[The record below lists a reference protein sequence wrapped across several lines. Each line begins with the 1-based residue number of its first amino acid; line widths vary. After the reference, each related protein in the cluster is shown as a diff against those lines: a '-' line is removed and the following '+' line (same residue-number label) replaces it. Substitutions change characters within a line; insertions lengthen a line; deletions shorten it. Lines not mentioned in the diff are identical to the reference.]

1 MNFSLISTLLR
12 NPTAGW
18 ERVRQSDFSIAQCYA
33 KYVVPLSLITAIA
46 AYIGTSQVGWRVGSG
61 DTVTLTAD
69 SALRLS
75 TMTFLAMLVVVFVLA
90 KTIHWMAATYDAETS
105 LNRCFSLAVFSAV
118 PLYLVGITL
127 LYPIPWLI
135 YLIGLPALGYSVALL
150 YSGVPAIMGVN
161 KEKGFLFASAIL
173 AFGLVSLVGLIV
185 VTISLWGFGFGPVY
199 RT

>member
-33 KYVVPLSLITAIA
+33 RYVVPLSLITAIA
-46 AYIGTSQVGWRVGSG
+46 AYIGTSQIGWRVGSG

-75 TMTFLAMLVVVFVLA
+75 AMTFLAMLVVVLVLA
-90 KTIHWMAATYDAETS
+90 KTIHWMAATYEAETP